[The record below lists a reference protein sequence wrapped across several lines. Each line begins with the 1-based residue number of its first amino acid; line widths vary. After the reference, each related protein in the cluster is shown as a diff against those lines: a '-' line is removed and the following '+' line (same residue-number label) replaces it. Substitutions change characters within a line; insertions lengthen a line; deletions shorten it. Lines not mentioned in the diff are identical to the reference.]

1 MPNLQTY
8 IGVTCGDMESFRQ
21 RKISQSDCE
30 ISSNCGKKSMC
41 SPKGCGFLAIVVRN
55 TASVL
60 ALLVLFGLVCC
71 RTLADF
77 LSYMSQSCR
86 FFVGVKSG

>member
-41 SPKGCGFLAIVVRN
+41 NPKGCGFLAIVVRN
-55 TASVL
+55 MASVL
-60 ALLVLFGLVCC
+60 VLLVLFGLVCC

-77 LSYMSQSCR
+77 LS
-86 FFVGVKSG
+86 